1 MAARQEAGSRSLKN
15 SVVSRQLN
23 EIEAANRGA
32 AAAIGPN
39 VARFLVNKDAL
50 STSKCYKRAE
60 KAAERVSTRSE

>member
-23 EIEAANRGA
+23 ENEATNRGA

-50 STSKCYKRAE
+50 STGKCYKPAE